1 MMLRASVPALIAGV
15 LFGAG
20 LALGDMVNPA
30 RVLGFLD
37 IAGAWDPVLA
47 FVMGGAVLASAVGY
61 LFSRRLRQPLFGRSF
76 FIPENRRPDTPLI
89 AGAALFGIGWGL
101 VGFCP
106 GPAIA
111 GLVYG
116 GWQAW
121 VFVASMIVGMGL
133 QRLAAARPA
142 ARQSSPADA

>member
-1 MMLRASVPALIAGV
+1 MLRASVPALIAGV
-15 LFGAG
+15 VFGAG

-37 IAGAWDPVLA
+37 IAGVWDPALA

-61 LFSRRLRQPLFGRSF
+61 SFSRRLSQPLFGRGF

-89 AGAALFGIGWGL
+89 AGAALFGIGWAL

-116 GWQAW
+116 VWQAW

-142 ARQSSPADA
+142 ARQSPRADA

>member
-30 RVLGFLD
+30 RVLGFLN
-37 IAGAWDPVLA
+37 IAGVWDPALA

-61 LFSRRLRQPLFGRSF
+61 FFSRRLSQPLFGRGF

-116 GWQAW
+116 VWQAW
-121 VFVASMIVGMGL
+121 AFVASMIVGMGL

-142 ARQSSPADA
+142 ARHSPRADA